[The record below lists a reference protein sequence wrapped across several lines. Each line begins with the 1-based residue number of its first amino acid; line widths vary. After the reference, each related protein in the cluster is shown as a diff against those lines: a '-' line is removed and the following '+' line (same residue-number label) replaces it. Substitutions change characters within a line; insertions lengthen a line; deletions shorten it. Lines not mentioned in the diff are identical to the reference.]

1 MEYVLSVLRSP
12 FRWLNTSV
20 HDWRGKKLYTYLF
33 FSGFVEDFCFL
44 FWIFLASRGMILPV
58 MLFVYVWSSVR
69 DSDYA
74 IPTEVWQDPRTRRF
88 EKLGSALGAGVSL
101 YFFPL
106 V

>member
-1 MEYVLSVLRSP
+1 MDYVAALRSP
-12 FRWLNTSV
+12 LRKFNTRV
-20 HDWRGKKLYTYLF
+20 YHWRGRKLYAYLF

-44 FWIFLASRGMILPV
+44 FWIFLASRGMIFPV
-58 MLFVYVWSSVR
+58 MLFVYLWSSVR
-69 DSDYA
+69 DSYYA
-74 IPTEVWQDPRTRRF
+74 IPTEVWQDPQTRRF